1 MEKYTLTM
9 IRNTVSVTLLL
20 LVTATPVWAQNS
32 MYQDNAATQVGDIIT
47 VILQE
52 NISGSTSSDAQNS
65 SDAAGAA
72 GGSASSN
79 FLPFQPTF
87 GSDVQVNYDS
97 DERVQTNQGQLLEGL
112 MSVEVTDVTSTGN
125 LVIEG
130 SRSTEI
136 NGEQHIMD
144 LKGMVR
150 PRDINGRNQIM
161 SYRVA
166 NAQIN
171 YEKDGDFKGITK
183 KEGFFK
189 RVALTGVGIALGA
202 AVLLKSMN

>member
-1 MEKYTLTM
+1 M
-9 IRNTVSVTLLL
+9 IRNAVSVILLL
-20 LVTATPVWAQNS
+20 LVLATPVWAQNS
-32 MYQDNAATQVGDIIT
+32 MYQDNAASQVGDIIT

-52 NISGSTSSDAQNS
+52 NISGSTSSEAKNS
-65 SDAAGAA
+65 SNAAGAA
-72 GGSASSN
+72 GGSTSSN

-87 GSDVQVNYDS
+87 GTNAEVNYDS
-97 DERVQTNQGQLLEGL
+97 DERVRTDQGQLLEGI
-112 MSVEVTDVTSTGN
+112 MSVEVTDITNGGN

-136 NGEQHIMD
+136 NGERHTMD
-144 LKGMVR
+144 LTGIVR
-150 PRDINGRNQIM
+150 PRDINGRNQVL
-161 SYRVA
+161 SYQLA

-171 YEKDGDFKGITK
+171 YEKDGDIRGVTK

>member
-1 MEKYTLTM
+1 MEKYTLE
-9 IRNTVSVTLLL
+9 IGNTVSVVLLL
-20 LVTATPVWAQNS
+20 LVMATPVWGQSS

-52 NISGSTSSDAQNS
+52 NISGSTNSDTQNS

-183 KEGFFK
+183 KEGLLK

>member
-1 MEKYTLTM
+1 M
-9 IRNTVSVTLLL
+9 IRNTVSVILLL
-20 LVTATPVWAQNS
+20 LVVAMPVWGQNS

-65 SDAAGAA
+65 SGAAGAA

-144 LKGMVR
+144 LRGMVR

>member
-1 MEKYTLTM
+1 
-9 IRNTVSVTLLL
+9 
-20 LVTATPVWAQNS
+20 
-32 MYQDNAATQVGDIIT
+32 MYQDNAASQVGDIIT

-65 SDAAGAA
+65 SNAAGAA

-87 GSDVQVNYDS
+87 GTNAEVNYDS
-97 DERVQTNQGQLLEGL
+97 DERVRTDQGQLLEGI
-112 MSVEVTDVTSTGN
+112 MSVEVTDITNGGN

-136 NGEQHIMD
+136 NGERHTMD
-144 LKGMVR
+144 LTGIVR
-150 PRDINGRNQIM
+150 PRDINGRNQVL
-161 SYRVA
+161 SYQLA

-171 YEKDGDFKGITK
+171 YEKDGDIRGVTK

-189 RVALTGVGIALGA
+189 RVALAGVGIALGA

>member
-1 MEKYTLTM
+1 METNTLT
-9 IRNTVSVTLLL
+9 IRHTISVFVLTL
-20 LVTATPVWAQNS
+20 VAVVPVWGQS
-32 MYQDNAATQVGDIIT
+32 MYQDDSASQVGDILM

-65 SDAAGAA
+65 SNAAGAA

-87 GSDVQVNYDS
+87 GADAQVNYDS
-97 DERVQTNQGQLLEGL
+97 DERVETNQGQLLEGV
-112 MSVEVTDVTSTGN
+112 MSVEVTEVTPGGN

-136 NGEQHIMD
+136 NGERHKMD
-144 LKGMVR
+144 LTGVVR

-166 NAQIN
+166 NARIN
-171 YEKDGDFKGITK
+171 YEKDGDIRGVTK

-189 RVALTGVGIALGA
+189 RVALTGVGIILGA
-202 AVLLKSMN
+202 AVVLKSMN